1 MVISSG
7 IWNTCKA
14 WKLSKGALLP
24 LKSLVKLYSIPTL
37 IVIVGICLYYFVFL
51 GLKDKDLDNN
61 VQFIAQDTP
70 QKQEVEILYAK
81 AQDES
86 QSTNPAI
93 AQTTQESEN
102 QTSQIQILEN
112 LENTQ
117 TLLPPQVA
125 TIQAQDFAIMQDSSQ
140 VQTLQNQI
148 IAQTARIQDSN
159 QNLNTENLAPTTSQ
173 TTYALITAKSVN
185 VRAQPDT
192 QSAIVKRAQFNESY
206 ELVKNHNDWL
216 EIKLNNAQNGYVV
229 AYLAKIVEEK
239 DLPQHAQNA
248 SLANPRHTQDSL
260 HSNAQ
265 ERDFSL
271 YEVITHRANVRA
283 RASADSAVIASIES
297 GKKVRVLKTL
307 TIDDVAWAHILLN
320 SGSEG
325 YIALRLLKEVQ

>member
-1 MVISSG
+1 M
-7 IWNTCKA
+7 
-14 WKLSKGALLP
+14 P

-37 IVIVGICLYYFVFL
+37 IVIAGVCLYYFVFL

-61 VQFIAQDTP
+61 TQLIAQDAP
-70 QKQEVEILYAK
+70 QKHSPKQEVEILYVK
-81 AQDES
+81 TQDEP
-86 QSTNPAI
+86 QSTNLAI
-93 AQTTQESEN
+93 AQITQESES
-102 QTSQIQILEN
+102 QTSQIQVLEN

-117 TLLPPQVA
+117 TLLPSQV
-125 TIQAQDFAIMQDSSQ
+125 TTTQAQDSAILQDSSQ
-140 VQTLQNQI
+140 AQTLQDQI
-148 IAQTARIQDSN
+148 IAQSARIQDSN
-159 QNLNTENLAPTTSQ
+159 QNLNTENLASTTPQ
-173 TTYALITAKSVN
+173 TTTYALITAKSVN

-216 EIKLNNAQNGYVV
+216 EIKLNNTQNGYVV

-248 SLANPRHTQDSL
+248 SLANPHHTQDSL
-260 HSNAQ
+260 HSNMQ

-271 YEVITHRANVRA
+271 YEVIAYRANVRA

>member
-1 MVISSG
+1 M
-7 IWNTCKA
+7 
-14 WKLSKGALLP
+14 P

-37 IVIVGICLYYFVFL
+37 IVIAGVCLYYFVFL

-61 VQFIAQDTP
+61 TQLIAQDAP
-70 QKQEVEILYAK
+70 QKHSPKQEVEILYVK
-81 AQDES
+81 TQDEP
-86 QSTNPAI
+86 QSTNLAI
-93 AQTTQESEN
+93 AQITQESES
-102 QTSQIQILEN
+102 QTPQIQVLEN

-117 TLLPPQVA
+117 TLLPSQV
-125 TIQAQDFAIMQDSSQ
+125 TTTQAQDSAILQDSSQ
-140 VQTLQNQI
+140 AQTLQDQI
-148 IAQTARIQDSN
+148 IAQSARIQDSN
-159 QNLNTENLAPTTSQ
+159 QNLNTENLAPTTPQ
-173 TTYALITAKSVN
+173 TTTYALITAKSVN

-216 EIKLNNAQNGYVV
+216 EIKLNNTQNGYVV

-248 SLANPRHTQDSL
+248 SLANPHHTQDSL
-260 HSNAQ
+260 HSNMQ

-271 YEVITHRANVRA
+271 YEVIAYRANVRA

>member
-1 MVISSG
+1 M
-7 IWNTCKA
+7 
-14 WKLSKGALLP
+14 P

-51 GLKDKDLDNN
+51 GLKDRDIDNN

-70 QKQEVEILYAK
+70 QKHSPKQEVEILYAK
-81 AQDES
+81 AQDEP
-86 QSTNPAI
+86 QSTTPAI

-102 QTSQIQILEN
+102 QIPQIQILEN

-125 TIQAQDFAIMQDSSQ
+125 TTQAQDFAILQDSSQ
-140 VQTLQNQI
+140 AQTLQNQV
-148 IAQTARIQDSN
+148 IAQSARIQDSS
-159 QNLNTENLAPTTSQ
+159 QNLNTEKLAPTTPQ
-173 TTYALITAKSVN
+173 TTTYALITAKSVN

-192 QSAIVKRAQFNESY
+192 QSAIVKRAQFNEGY

-248 SLANPRHTQDSL
+248 SLANPHHTQDSL
-260 HSNAQ
+260 HSNVQ

-271 YEVITHRANVRA
+271 YEVIAHRANVRA
-283 RASADSAVIASIES
+283 HTSVDSAVIASIES
-297 GKKVRVLKTL
+297 GKKVRVLETL
-307 TIDDVAWAHILLN
+307 TIDDVAWAHVLLN